1 MYEIQVYD
9 KSQLDELPDDVHD
22 AVVDEIQTV
31 AEQRNPNSHRKTE
44 KLNTNRD
51 LYKLKVRKHRVI
63 FGIVGRFLIVFRV
76 CYRGDAQVYR
86 NLGHLED
93 LWDKAQAEATANANV

>member
-1 MYEIQVYD
+1 MYDIQVYD
-9 KSQLDELPDDVHD
+9 KDQLEDLSDEVRDT
-22 AVVDEIQTV
+22 VVEQIQTV
-31 AEQRNPNSHRKTE
+31 AQERNPNSHRKTE

-51 LYKLKVRKHRVI
+51 LYKLQVRKHRVI

-86 NLGHLED
+86 DLGHLED
-93 LWDKAQAEATANANV
+93 LWDKAHAETQAKA